1 MLKLFRNKYSYFSL
15 IGGITMR
22 FLSTLFYMILIVI
35 GIIVSINVFAFIM
48 GFFVIQ
54 KEQKGKIVY
63 LYMLLLIAALFL
75 SALFT
80 LTFFKYEFIAKFFL
94 ILSMLFLLMLAIIVA
109 NNSLLND
116 SEERDTHYTKALT
129 NNNSKNGHSIFYNT
143 LAILGLVYLFHE
155 VFDDD
160 DYHYDDNYNHYNDE
174 NFHDDNNY
182 NDDYH
187 DYNYDN
193 HDSDNSDG
201 NS

>member
-1 MLKLFRNKYSYFSL
+1 
-15 IGGITMR
+15 MR
-22 FLSTLFYMILIVI
+22 FLNTLFYMILIVI
-35 GIIVSINVFAFIM
+35 GIIISINIYAYVM
-48 GFFVIQ
+48 GFFVI
-54 KEQKGKIVY
+54 KREEKAKIVY
-63 LYMLLLIAALFL
+63 FYILLIAVGLFL
-75 SALFT
+75 LAFFSEFLKY
-80 LTFFKYEFIAKFFL
+80 TFLSKVFL
-94 ILSMLFLLMLAIIVA
+94 ILSALFLLMLAIIVA

>member
-1 MLKLFRNKYSYFSL
+1 
-15 IGGITMR
+15 MR

-75 SALFT
+75 AALFT

-109 NNSLLND
+109 NNSLIYDNSD
-116 SEERDTHYTKALT
+116 SQSYKMIH
-129 NNNSKNGHSIFYNT
+129 NNKSHHTQKNGHSFLYN
-143 LAILGLVYLFHE
+143 LFAFFGLLYLFHE

-160 DYHYDDNYNHYNDE
+160 DYDHYDNIDYD
-174 NFHDDNNY
+174 DDNDSDDSGEY
-182 NDDYH
+182 NDDSN
-187 DYNYDN
+187 D
-193 HDSDNSDG
+193 DG
-201 NS
+201 